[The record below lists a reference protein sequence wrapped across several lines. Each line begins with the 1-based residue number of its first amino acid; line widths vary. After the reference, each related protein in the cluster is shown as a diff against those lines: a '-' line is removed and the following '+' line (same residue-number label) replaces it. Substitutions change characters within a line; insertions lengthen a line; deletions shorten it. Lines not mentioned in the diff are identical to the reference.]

1 MEAFLRY
8 DFLFVLIFLL
18 LSLISMFFSIGVD
31 LIRILRRIADIS
43 TLIVHIERAERM
55 QVEEN
60 NRNLEAVL
68 AMMKEREKNE

>member
-1 MEAFLRY
+1 
-8 DFLFVLIFLL
+8 
-18 LSLISMFFSIGVD
+18 MFFSIGVD